1 MDRGAKTVSKSV
13 LLLIILLLSS
23 VLTAD
28 VNKGKRYYMKDFKQK
43 FRMNGLEFTQ
53 LHTAQEWS
61 VLFEEEGKGFITEFT
76 QMYPGQ
82 KAFLN
87 DPKLWKKLQHVRDF
101 AIEYAKDSGNI
112 PSCEEDEAV
121 KKPIELERKESSS
134 EALF

>member
-1 MDRGAKTVSKSV
+1 MVKNV
-13 LLLIILLLSS
+13 LIIISLLFASA
-23 VLTAD
+23 VTAD

-43 FRMNGLEFTQ
+43 FKMNGLEFTQ

-61 VLFEEEGKGFITEFT
+61 VLFEEEGKGFISEFSEK
-76 QMYPGQ
+76 YPKQ

-112 PSCEEDEAV
+112 PSCGEDEPT
-121 KKPIELERKESSS
+121 KRPIDLEPKESSS
-134 EALF
+134 ETLF

>member
-1 MDRGAKTVSKSV
+1 MDCGAKIVNRTV

-23 VLTAD
+23 ALTAD

-43 FRMNGLEFTQ
+43 FRMNGLQFTQ
-53 LHTAQEWS
+53 LHTAQEWTA
-61 VLFEEEGKGFITEFT
+61 LFAEEGKGFISEFT
-76 QMYPGQ
+76 RKYPEQ
-82 KAFLN
+82 KAFLD

-112 PSCEEDEAV
+112 PSCGEDDAT

>member
-1 MDRGAKTVSKSV
+1 MVKNV
-13 LLLIILLLSS
+13 LLIIVLLFAS
-23 VLTAD
+23 TAIAD

-43 FRMNGLEFTQ
+43 FEMNGLEFTQ

-61 VLFEEEGKGFITEFT
+61 MLFEDEGKGFIYEFS
-76 QMYPGQ
+76 QRYPKQ

-112 PSCEEDEAV
+112 PSCGEDEAE
-121 KKPIELERKESSS
+121 KTPIDLERKESSS
-134 EALF
+134 ETLF